1 MGAPNAVRNCHHGD
15 CCADLRGDAVSDYRA
30 RIRRFRRL
38 STGRGI
44 GANRDF
50 NRPRGI
56 AASASRRTRRD
67 APDFV
72 RCARAI
78 GCVPVVGGPCWPE
91 GRGRGDGHLPPAA
104 AGHAVGR
111 SGGDADSEGRTPA
124 ARSCGTETGIGVGG
138 GILGPGF
145 DVREASDKM
154 SSLDAIQETLDEMMG
169 ILSDRGEEGWS
180 RVFKQMQ
187 CELRENRSSGLGG
200 IMSLFGGAGSLNDL
214 ILYKNGQPA
223 KIENDR
229 FSVLRDRL
237 YDQAVE
243 ARTIGTY

>member
-1 MGAPNAVRNCHHGD
+1 
-15 CCADLRGDAVSDYRA
+15 
-30 RIRRFRRL
+30 
-38 STGRGI
+38 
-44 GANRDF
+44 
-50 NRPRGI
+50 
-56 AASASRRTRRD
+56 
-67 APDFV
+67 
-72 RCARAI
+72 
-78 GCVPVVGGPCWPE
+78 
-91 GRGRGDGHLPPAA
+91 
-104 AGHAVGR
+104 
-111 SGGDADSEGRTPA
+111 
-124 ARSCGTETGIGVGG
+124 
-138 GILGPGF
+138 
-145 DVREASDKM
+145 M